1 MKALSG
7 RTYHLRDAC
16 LAGLGELTVMSV
28 IEKVEASESG
38 LVCPV
43 DGERTQAG
51 LT

>member
-1 MKALSG
+1 
-7 RTYHLRDAC
+7 
-16 LAGLGELTVMSV
+16 MSV

-51 LT
+51 L